1 MRDFEAEYRRLER
14 QLSHER
20 KEAREVIRTLLPDPS
35 SYLGVPLPPEWLTAD
50 MTFELADIANELLE
64 RSPDNSGV
72 LAELATIVAA
82 SLGDDYPR
90 VWRAQ
95 AIAGAWKEVANAH
108 RFRSNYDDALA
119 ALQRGNDA
127 LENEPALGHDLAIL
141 VFARATTLSE
151 MTRHPEALEQL
162 DEATEIFSEFGDE
175 HRIAQCELLRGMIHQ
190 RQGYAAR
197 ARAAYRRALAGA
209 RKIGEAQTAA
219 SALSNLGVLDAD
231 NLRPSDAVD
240 SFRQARAIFA
250 DLGAR
255 AEVARAGWG
264 IGFALLAAR
273 RYAAAIPVLREARQ
287 QLRLLS
293 MPEEGGI
300 AGVDLVQA
308 YLAMDKYDAARR
320 LLLAVI
326 EEFRT
331 AGLNERAFVALKY
344 LHDAVPEARPETARH
359 VRTYLIRLRDE
370 PGLLF
375 LPPGGQ

>member
-14 QLSHER
+14 QLRHER
-20 KEAREVIRTLLPDPS
+20 NEAREVIRTLLPDPS
-35 SYLGVPLPPEWLTAD
+35 PYLGVPLPPEWLTAG
-50 MTFELADIANELLE
+50 MAFELADIANELLE
-64 RSPDNSGV
+64 RSPDHSGV
-72 LAELATIVAA
+72 LAELATIVAV
-82 SLGDDYPR
+82 SLDDDYPR
-90 VWRAQ
+90 VMRVQ

-108 RFRSNYDDALA
+108 RFRSNFDDALA

-197 ARAAYRRALAGA
+197 ARVAYRRALAGA

-219 SALSNLGVLDAD
+219 SALSNLGLLDA
-231 NLRPSDAVD
+231 NTGRSSDALD
-240 SFRQARAIFA
+240 SFRQARAIFS
-250 DLGAR
+250 DLR
-255 AEVARAGWG
+255 AHTEVARAGWG
-264 IGFALLAAR
+264 IGVALLSSGRFPAAV
-273 RYAAAIPVLREARQ
+273 PVLREARQ
-287 QLRLLS
+287 QLRALS
-293 MPEEGGI
+293 LAEEGGL
-300 AGVDLVQA
+300 AGVDLVEA
-308 YLAMDKYDAARR
+308 YLAMDKHDAARR

-326 EEFRT
+326 EEFR
-331 AGLNERAFVALKY
+331 AARLNERALVALRY
-344 LHDAVPEARPETARH
+344 LHDIVPHAQRDTVRH

-370 PGLLF
+370 PTLLF
-375 LPPGGQ
+375 LPPDVQ